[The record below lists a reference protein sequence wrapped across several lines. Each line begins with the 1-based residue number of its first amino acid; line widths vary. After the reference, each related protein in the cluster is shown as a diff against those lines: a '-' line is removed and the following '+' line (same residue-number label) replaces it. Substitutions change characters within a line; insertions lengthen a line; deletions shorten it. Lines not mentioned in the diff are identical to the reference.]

1 MKKRIKALFVLLVVL
16 AVLQTVGGI
25 VYLSF
30 TAAEDKRYTDVE
42 CTITEVKT
50 TVVEPEEPA
59 EDGGESEGESVTI
72 DAIIVT
78 YLNAN
83 GEIVE
88 ATLADYP
95 STFQVGTVLNG
106 RYKDNPA
113 SITLEQTDWFTPSLL
128 LAMGVAYGIGTIVLF
143 AMRKRMG
150 WYALDEGEKD
160 NAPEQEEEENTD
172 YPENQTLDSSIF
184 GASKED
190 NK

>member
-30 TAAEDKRYTDVE
+30 TAAEDKLYTDVV

-50 TVVEPEEPA
+50 TVVEPEE
-59 EDGGESEGESVTI
+59 DGEESEGETVTI
-72 DAIIVT
+72 DSITVT
-78 YLNAN
+78 YQNEN
-83 GEIVE
+83 GEEVV

-95 STFQVGTVLNG
+95 SSFQGVGTVLNG
-106 RYKDNPA
+106 RYKDNPT
-113 SITLEQTDWFTPSLL
+113 SITLVQTDWFTPSFVLV
-128 LAMGVAYGIGTIVLF
+128 MGIAYAVGTTVLF

-150 WYALDEGEKD
+150 WYALDDSEKD

-184 GASKED
+184 GANKED
-190 NK
+190 NQ